1 MLSLILINRIVAID
15 IADIAVQSCLTLCAS
30 LDCSM
35 PLHHFPELAQTH
47 VP

>member
-1 MLSLILINRIVAID
+1 MLSLILINKIVAI
-15 IADIAVQSCLTLCAS
+15 DIAVQSCLTLCAS